1 MWRNSTS
8 SVSVITSTVL
18 LALAVGASSTA
29 ITSDVFR
36 SEDTAIYQNFSSAH
50 QENKVFGVINNT
62 ASANAM
68 VSEELQKNIRKIM
81 LISSLKDNWNGN
93 GALAFSSIL
102 IEKIKNIVVG
112 LEKQPEIFPTA
123 ANSIQLEY
131 DGLDNSYLEIEIFD
145 SKIAEIFRINK
156 DGSEEYFN
164 TNADSESLNR
174 LVTAFYG

>member
-1 MWRNSTS
+1 
-8 SVSVITSTVL
+8 
-18 LALAVGASSTA
+18 
-29 ITSDVFR
+29 
-36 SEDTAIYQNFSSAH
+36 
-50 QENKVFGVINNT
+50 
-62 ASANAM
+62 
-68 VSEELQKNIRKIM
+68 M